1 MPLLGAN
8 REWGEREVKGSDYII
23 VSNLARLRIAQHVL
37 HECRAILGAASEND
51 LIAAQRHIGK
61 VIGRL
66 EVKLEMAMGEK
77 Q

>member
-1 MPLLGAN
+1 MK
-8 REWGEREVKGSDYII
+8 ESDFMLAT
-23 VSNLARLRIAQHVL
+23 NLARLRIAQHVL

-51 LIAAQRHIGK
+51 LIAAQRRIGK

-66 EVKLEMAMGEK
+66 EERLEKAIGDK